1 MIDVGQWHC
10 AIGVFMFSNRKPKCA
25 RKKPK
30 TNTSQNKEDLTDL
43 CGRLFVLAIT
53 FWAFNLEYQCIHYF
67 TMDTNPNCLIL
78 AGDVE
83 SNPGPTVEEQI
94 QHLQQSMQAAFDHT
108 HAKLEQFS
116 STQQL
121 TLRKVDA
128 IQNTVTDMQQTMS
141 TMQTRIK
148 QVEDQQHTQQL
159 DGIENAESI
168 SKLEERLAKVE
179 ADQEKKAREERKPNI
194 ILHDVP
200 EQPGADD
207 SNDSVI
213 SCVVDL
219 FNQNVL
225 TKVWN
230 KSDLNSAFRMGRKD
244 KNVGKTRP
252 ILISF
257 CKFTDK
263 MHIIKARE
271 HLKTIQIGVS
281 NDHTPFQRD
290 ELSNLKRQNK
300 FGYYKQGKLCVV
312 DSDNRAPN
320 NNNNKSNPRDNNNV
334 TPRHNNVPT

>member
-1 MIDVGQWHC
+1 MIDVGQWRC
-10 AIGVFMFSNRKPKCA
+10 AIGVFMFASRKPKCV
-25 RKKPK
+25 RTKTK

-43 CGRLFVLAIT
+43 CGRLFVLSIT
-53 FWAFNLEYQCIHYF
+53 FWIINIEYQCIHYF

-83 SNPGPTVEEQI
+83 TNPGPTVEEQI
-94 QHLQQSMQAAFDHT
+94 QHLQQTMQAAFDHT
-108 HAKLEQFS
+108 H

-121 TLRKVDA
+121 TLAKVAD
-128 IQNTVTDMQQTMS
+128 IQNTVTDMKQTMS
-141 TMQTRIK
+141 SLQTRIK
-148 QVEDQQHTQQL
+148 QIEDQQHTQQL

-312 DSDNRAPN
+312 DSDNRAPH
-320 NNNNKSNPRDNNNV
+320 NNNKANPRDNNNV